1 MNDAAAPPP
10 HLLKQQAAWLAPVR
24 ARLFRRAHI
33 AQRRRTLDLA
43 CGPGAVTGELV
54 RRCGGMVVAFD
65 SSRKALSAGEGPFAG
80 ACRASGDAVRLP
92 FADDSFEM
100 VFCQLALMWLDAAPV
115 VRQVRRVL
123 APGGVLVAIEPDFGG
138 LIEHPAE
145 IATRDI
151 WLAALE
157 RSGADPCIG
166 RKLPGLLAEVGLK
179 VHVEL
184 LDRLVPPAAERF
196 EFLRGLPLADTQR
209 KALDRI
215 QAADAAQGDS
225 FRVAH
230 LPMFLVTAEK

>member
-1 MNDAAAPPP
+1 MNNAAAPPT

-24 ARLFRRAHI
+24 ARLFRRAQI

-43 CGPGAVTGELV
+43 CGPATVTGELV

-65 SSRKALSAGEGPFAG
+65 SSRKVLSAGEEPFAG
-80 ACRASGDAVRLP
+80 ACPVNGDAVRLP
-92 FADDSFEM
+92 FAKGSFDM
-100 VFCQLALMWLDAAPV
+100 VFCQLALMWLDPAAV
-115 VRQVRRVL
+115 VRQVHRVL

-138 LIEHPAE
+138 MIEHPAE
-145 IATRDI
+145 IATREI

-157 RSGADPCIG
+157 RAGADPCIG
-166 RKLPGLLAEVGLK
+166 RKLPGLLAEVGLN

-184 LDRLVPPAAERF
+184 LDRLVSPTAERF
-196 EFLRGLPLADTQR
+196 EFLRGLPMSDTHR
-209 KALDRI
+209 EALDRI
-215 QAADAAQGDS
+215 QAADAARGGS